1 MHTHKTPTY
10 TSSFLIKTSLPNA
23 EAARTPVR
31 PRAVLRQFAMNSIA
45 EKLRSRQV
53 PVWTRAELLERT
65 RGWSETYLASGCYG
79 STNLL
84 SNDS

>member
-1 MHTHKTPTY
+1 
-10 TSSFLIKTSLPNA
+10 
-23 EAARTPVR
+23 
-31 PRAVLRQFAMNSIA
+31 MNSIA